1 MVLLQRGCYQLGW
14 WRKLAIVKML
24 LSFENSSVANSKYS
38 TRLIKLNYF
47 KTWSSLFI
55 FSKSLISARLLF
67 RSDYDSPQPRTSG
80 IRARDNL
87 IGSGPIGWM
96 DLFWMGCAHD
106 TCEWSFVSMPLRTY
120 LWQSQNIS
128 FGTMTW
134 WMGKRMNALRYC
146 FVIYILSGSILCELS
161 KCTLNPDHTEEICNG
176 GGSFYRIESCR
187 ERWDISRKVCRIV
200 LSVSSNSSNIEI
212 F

>member
-1 MVLLQRGCYQLGW
+1 
-14 WRKLAIVKML
+14 ML
-24 LSFENSSVANSKYS
+24 LSFENSTVANSKYS

-55 FSKSLISARLLF
+55 FSKSLIPGAASVSLGLRFTPA
-67 RSDYDSPQPRTSG
+67 SN
-80 IRARDNL
+80 RARDNL

-96 DLFWMGCAHD
+96 DLFWMGCAHG

-212 F
+212 FNFYFL

>member
-1 MVLLQRGCYQLGW
+1 
-14 WRKLAIVKML
+14 ML
-24 LSFENSSVANSKYS
+24 LSFENSTVANSKYS

-55 FSKSLISARLLF
+55 FSKSLIPGAASVSLGLRFTPASNKRD
-67 RSDYDSPQPRTSG
+67 RSESD
-80 IRARDNL
+80 L

-96 DLFWMGCAHD
+96 DLFWMGCAHG

-212 F
+212 FNFYFL